1 MIELRPRPHSVGR
14 NLGTRE
20 DGQNLVEFA
29 LVVVMLLLLA
39 VGIVEFGRAWNLYQI
54 MTNAAREGA
63 RLASLPNGF
72 ATSTAVTDRVKNY
85 LATGNV
91 NPDQAS
97 ITIGG
102 AGVDGSTGSQVSVS
116 VSYPYSFLYVG
127 PVIRMINPSA
137 TAGSDITIQVQSV
150 MRNE

>member
-1 MIELRPRPHSVGR
+1 MRSS
-14 NLGTRE
+14 GTRRFIRE
-20 DGQNLVEFA
+20 GSGQNLVEFA
-29 LVVVMLLLLA
+29 FVVVMLLLLV
-39 VGIVEFGRAWNLYQI
+39 VGIVEFGRVWNLYQI
-54 MTNAAREGA
+54 LANASREGA

-72 ATSTAVTDRVKNY
+72 TSAAAVTARVQGY

-91 NPDQAS
+91 NPATAA

-102 AGVDGSTGSQVSVS
+102 AGVDGGTGSQVSVT

-127 PVIRMINPSA
+127 PVIRMINPGA
-137 TAGSDITIQVQSV
+137 TAGADLTVQAQSV